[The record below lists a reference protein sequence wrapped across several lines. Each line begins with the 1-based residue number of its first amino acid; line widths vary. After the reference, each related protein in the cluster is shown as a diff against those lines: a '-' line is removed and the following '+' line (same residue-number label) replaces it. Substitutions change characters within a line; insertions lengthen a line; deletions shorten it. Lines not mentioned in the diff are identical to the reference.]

1 MQLTFWQKTRY
12 GVLLL
17 LLFLITLSS
26 HPTIVAMSR
35 AAGMESGTILSRYII
50 LVFAGLFVMCLNVR
64 SMLKPK
70 MIRGC
75 WLIMLLIVLYYM
87 ITFALFGRRIMLND
101 VRSILICLVA
111 IMIGWQMNLDKK
123 RFHLALL
130 IFALLTLFVGLMQV
144 LTNVGGFVILDQYH
158 ADNKNSLG
166 VMLATSVIVLLF
178 MALNNRSTRFFQ
190 IVLFALAVF
199 TLVILLTIRARAATL
214 TSGIMLLYIF
224 YERYKGKNFVI
235 YLTLGIFV
243 LVMTFIFMPNSIKQF
258 VYDSFFQNYE
268 GGDITAGRASRNRAA
283 LDYLSQNIWLGNIR
297 REIDIPQIH
306 NYPLNRTF
314 EFGLVFA
321 FPILLMYLFILVNT
335 IVKTIKSDNHNNYNI
350 GYYLLLIPFIISMA
364 EPTFPF
370 GPGTATVFNF
380 LMFGVALRNTYCE
393 KLGDN
398 FRVETPQLFSD

>member
-50 LVFAGLFVMCLNVR
+50 LVFAGLFVMCLNVK

-75 WLIMLLIVLYYM
+75 WLIMLLMVLYYM

-101 VRSILICLVA
+101 IRSILICLVA

-144 LTNVGGFVILDQYH
+144 LTNVGGFVILDQYQ

-166 VMLATSVIVLLF
+166 VMLATSAIVLLF
-178 MALNNRSTRFFQ
+178 MALNNRSIRIIQ
-190 IVLFALAVF
+190 IGLFVLAVF

-214 TSGIMLLYIF
+214 TSGIMLLYIL
-224 YERYKGKNFVI
+224 YERFKGKNFVF
-235 YLTLGIFV
+235 YLVCGVFVFV
-243 LVMTFIFMPNSIKQF
+243 LVFLFMPDSIKQF

-321 FPILLMYLFILVNT
+321 FPILLMYLFILFNA

-350 GYYLLLIPFIISMA
+350 GYYLLLIPFVISMA

-380 LMFGVALRNTYCE
+380 LMFGVALRNTYYE

>member
-50 LVFAGLFVMCLNVR
+50 LVFAGLFVMCLNVK

-75 WLIMLLIVLYYM
+75 WLIMLLMVLYYM

-101 VRSILICLVA
+101 IRSILICLVA

-144 LTNVGGFVILDQYH
+144 LTNVGGFVILDQYQ

-166 VMLATSVIVLLF
+166 VMLATSAIVLLF
-178 MALNNRSTRFFQ
+178 MALNNRSIRIIQ
-190 IVLFALAVF
+190 IGLFVLAVF

-214 TSGIMLLYIF
+214 TSGIMLLYIL
-224 YERYKGKNFVI
+224 YERFKGKNFVF
-235 YLTLGIFV
+235 YLVCGVFVFV
-243 LVMTFIFMPNSIKQF
+243 LVFLFMPDSIKQF

-321 FPILLMYLFILVNT
+321 FPILLMYLFILVNA

-350 GYYLLLIPFIISMA
+350 GYYLLLIPFVISMA

-380 LMFGVALRNTYCE
+380 LMFGVALRNTYYE